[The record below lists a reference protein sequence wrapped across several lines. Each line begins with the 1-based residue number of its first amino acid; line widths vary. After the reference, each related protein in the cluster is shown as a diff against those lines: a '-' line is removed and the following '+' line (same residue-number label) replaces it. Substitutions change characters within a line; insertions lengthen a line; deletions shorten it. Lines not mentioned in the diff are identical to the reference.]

1 MSRFGATVACVLAF
15 GLAGWADEP
24 TNEVL
29 RLQAK
34 IEAGKVSFK
43 HIEGQ
48 GYLKSLLAE
57 LGVSETSQTLVFSKT
72 SFQSEKITPR
82 TPRALY
88 FNDDAYVGYVPG
100 GEVVE
105 LSTPDPELGTAFYT
119 FDQKSDAPTGF
130 LRHTDSCFRCHN
142 SARTQNRPGHILRSV
157 FPDRTG
163 TPVFSAGS
171 TSVEPG
177 TPLSDRWGGWYV
189 TGTHGKVQHRGNWVL
204 GNTKNPDTEDRTP
217 NQNLTDLKDRVPVKA
232 YLTPH
237 SDIVALLVLE
247 HQADVHNRLSR
258 AGLIANEA
266 LRHLEGLKKEKADK
280 ADHRWTSNNRR
291 IELAAEDVVR
301 GLLYTGEAK
310 LEDEVKGTSGFAAQF
325 AKRGPEDAEG
335 RSLRQFDLKS
345 RLFKYPCSYLIYSR
359 AFDDLPAEVK
369 TVVWKRLNEVL
380 TGKDKGEA
388 FAHLSAADR
397 KAIREILAATKKGL
411 PADWEKE

>member
-1 MSRFGATVACVLAF
+1 MTRFGAAVACVFGF
-15 GLAGWADEP
+15 GLVGWADEP

-43 HIEGQ
+43 HVAGQ

-57 LGVSETSQTLVFSKT
+57 LGVSETSQTMVFSKT

-88 FNDDAYVGYVPG
+88 FNDDVYVGYVPG

-105 LSTPDPELGTAFYT
+105 LSAPDPELGTAFYT
-119 FDQKSDAPTGF
+119 FDQKADAPPGF
-130 LRHTDSCFRCHN
+130 LRHTDSCLRCHN
-142 SARTQNRPGHILRSV
+142 SSRTQNRPGHILRSV

-163 TPVFSAGS
+163 TPVISAGS
-171 TSVEPG
+171 TQVEPG

-204 GNTKNPDTEDRTP
+204 SNTKNPDSEDRTP
-217 NQNLTDLKDRVPVKA
+217 NQNLTDLKDRFPVKA

-266 LRHLEGLKKEKADK
+266 LRHLEAMKEEKADTMNLRR
-280 ADHRWTSNNRR
+280 ASHRRR
-291 IELAAEDVVR
+291 IELAAEDVIR
-301 GLLYTGEAK
+301 GLLYSGEVK
-310 LEDEVKGTSGFAAQF
+310 LEDEVKGTSGFAEQF
-325 AKRGPEDAEG
+325 AKRGPADGEG

-345 RLFKYPCSYLIYSR
+345 RLFKYSCSYLVYSR

-369 TVVWKRLNEVL
+369 SVVWKRLNEVL
-380 TGKDKGEA
+380 TGRDMGEA

-411 PADWEKE
+411 PADWGKE

>member
-1 MSRFGATVACVLAF
+1 MSRFGAAAACILTF

-29 RLQAK
+29 RLQSK
-34 IEAGKVSFK
+34 IDAGKVSFK
-43 HIEGQ
+43 HVEGQ

-57 LGVSETSQTLVFSKT
+57 LGVSESSQTLVFSKT

-88 FNDDAYVGYVPG
+88 FNDDVYVGYVPG

-119 FDQKSDAPTGF
+119 FDQKADAPTGF
-130 LRHTDSCFRCHN
+130 LRHTDSCLRCHN
-142 SARTQNRPGHILRSV
+142 SARTRNQPGHILRSV

-171 TSVEPG
+171 ALVEPG

-204 GNTKNPDTEDRTP
+204 ANTKSPDAEDRTP
-217 NQNLTDLKDRVPVKA
+217 NQNLTDLKDRFPVKA

-258 AGLIANEA
+258 ATLTANEA
-266 LRHLEGLKKEKADK
+266 LRHLELMKEDK
-280 ADHRWTSNNRR
+280 AETADLRRASHMRR

-301 GLLYTGEAK
+301 GLLYTGEVK
-310 LEDEVKGTSGFAAQF
+310 LEDEVKGTSGFAEQF
-325 AKRGPEDAEG
+325 AKRGPEDGAG

-369 TVVWKRLNEVL
+369 VMVWKRLNEVL
-380 TGKDKGEA
+380 TGRDKTEA

-397 KAIREILAATKKGL
+397 KAIREIVTATKRGL
-411 PADWEKE
+411 PADWGKE